1 MGYLFYNLKNF
12 NADISNWDTS
22 SVIYMHGMFGV
33 RSTCALAPT
42 AMSWAL
48 PVHASCVALTYLP
61 DRTSS
66 HIACSP
72 FDSAGRDGV
81 RA

>member
-1 MGYLFYNLKNF
+1 MGYLGHVSAHF

-48 PVHASCVALTYLP
+48 PVHASCVALTEE
-61 DRTSS
+61 
-66 HIACSP
+66 
-72 FDSAGRDGV
+72 
-81 RA
+81 